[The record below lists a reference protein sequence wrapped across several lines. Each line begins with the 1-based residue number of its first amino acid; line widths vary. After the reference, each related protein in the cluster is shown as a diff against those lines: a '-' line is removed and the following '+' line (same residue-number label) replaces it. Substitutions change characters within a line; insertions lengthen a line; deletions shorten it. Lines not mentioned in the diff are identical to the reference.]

1 MARPICNQN
10 NSSIKINQKMKSQK
24 TSFRRTAFIAV
35 IAFVATF
42 AVSFGQSK
50 TKQLD
55 DLLNKYTEYGQFNGS
70 VLVADQGKVIYKK
83 GFGMANME
91 WDIPNAPDTKH
102 RLGSITKQFTAMLI
116 MQLVAEGKL
125 DLQATVSKYLPD
137 YSKVNGDKI
146 TIHQLLNHTSG
157 TPNYTSFPKFF
168 KEMSRNPYTP
178 TEMLKTFADS
188 TLNFTPGERFAYS
201 NSGYILLGAIIEK
214 VTGKSYE
221 TVLQEKIFDPL
232 KMKNSGYDHHNV
244 ILKKRATGYEMKG
257 STPENSPYIDMSTP
271 YAAGSMYSTVEDLFL
286 WDQALY
292 TEKLLPKKYIDM
304 MYEKYVPAFGEFY
317 GYGWSVGSMPI
328 GNTKDSVA
336 IIGHGGGIN
345 GFNTLITRMPKEK
358 STVLLLNNTGG
369 APLENIT
376 VAINGILH
384 GKTYDLPKQSLA
396 NLVYREI
403 MDKDLKAGLS
413 FYEKNKTSKE
423 YSISESEMN
432 TMGYTLLQAE
442 KRQEAEAIFKL
453 NVEAYP
459 KSYNA
464 YDSYG
469 EALMEQGKNDL
480 AIVNYKKS
488 IELNPASQHGIDMLK
503 KLGVETEGM
512 VKDAVVPNAVL
523 ETYVGNYELK
533 PGFILAVT
541 KEGSQLKAQA
551 TGQPAFEIFPKS
563 ETEFYV
569 KVVSAQIT
577 FNKNTA
583 GNVESLTLFQGGQE
597 MVGKRIQ

>member
-1 MARPICNQN
+1 
-10 NSSIKINQKMKSQK
+10 MKSQK
-24 TSFRRTAFIAV
+24 TYFRRTAFIAV
-35 IAFVATF
+35 IAFVATITI
-42 AVSFGQSK
+42 SFGQSK

-55 DLLNKYTEYGQFNGS
+55 DLLNKYTEYGQFQGS
-70 VLVADQGKVIYKK
+70 VLVVDQGKIIYKK

-125 DLQATVSKYLPD
+125 DLQAPVSKYLPD

-157 TPNYTSFPKFF
+157 TPNYTSFPNFF

-178 TEMLKTFADS
+178 TEMVKTFADS

-221 TVLQEKIFDPL
+221 TVLQEKIFEPL
-232 KMKNSGYDHHNV
+232 KMKDTGYDHHNT

-257 STPENSPYIDMSTP
+257 SIPENSPYIDMSTP

-292 TEKLLPKKYIDM
+292 TEKLLPKKYMDM
-304 MYEKYVPAFGEFY
+304 MYQKYIPAFGQFY
-317 GYGWSVGSMPI
+317 GYGWSVGNFPI
-328 GNTKDSVA
+328 GNTKDSVQ

-345 GFNTLITRMPKEK
+345 GFNTLITRMPKEHA
-358 STVLLLNNTGG
+358 TVILLNNTGR
-369 APLENIT
+369 APLDEIT
-376 VAINGILH
+376 IAINGILH
-384 GKTYDLPKQSLA
+384 GTTYDLPKQSLA
-396 NLVYREI
+396 NLVYKEI
-403 MDKDLKAGLS
+403 VDKDLKAGLS
-413 FYEKNKTSKE
+413 FYEKNKTSKQ

-432 TMGYTLLQAE
+432 TMGYALLQAE

-459 KSYNA
+459 KSFNA

-488 IELNPASQHGIDMLK
+488 IELNPASQNGIDMLK

-512 VKDAVVPNAVL
+512 VKDAVVPDAVL
-523 ETYVGNYELK
+523 YTYVGNYELK

-563 ETEFYV
+563 ENEFYV

-597 MVGKRIQ
+597 MVGKRLQ

>member
-10 NSSIKINQKMKSQK
+10 NSSIKINQIMKSQK
-24 TSFRRTAFIAV
+24 TSFRKTTFVAI
-35 IAFVATF
+35 IAFVATITIG
-42 AVSFGQSK
+42 FGQSK
-50 TKQLD
+50 TTQLD
-55 DLLNKYTEYGQFNGS
+55 DLLNKYTEYGQFQGS

-125 DLQATVSKYLPD
+125 DLQTPISKYLPD
-137 YSKVNGDKI
+137 YSKVNGNKI

-178 TEMLKTFADS
+178 TEMLETFADS

-221 TVLQEKIFDPL
+221 MVLQEKIFDPL
-232 KMKNSGYDHHNV
+232 KMKDSGFDHHNV

-257 STPENSPYIDMSTP
+257 SIPENSPYIDMSTP
-271 YAAGSMYSTVEDLFL
+271 YAAGSMYSTVEDLYL

-292 TEKLLPKKYIDM
+292 TEKLLPKKYMDM

-317 GYGWSVGSMPI
+317 GYGWSVGSFPI
-328 GNTKDSVA
+328 GNTNDSIQ

-345 GFNTLITRMPKEK
+345 GFNTLITRMPQEK
-358 STVLLLNNTGG
+358 STVILLNNTGR
-369 APLENIT
+369 APLDDIT
-376 VAINGILH
+376 IAINGILH
-384 GKTYDLPKQSLA
+384 GTTYDLPKQSLA
-396 NLVYREI
+396 DLVFNEI
-403 MDKDLKAGLS
+403 MDKDLKAGLA
-413 FYEKNKTSKE
+413 FYEKNKGSKE
-423 YSISESEMN
+423 YSYSESAMN
-432 TMGYTLLQAE
+432 SMGYNLLQSG
-442 KRQEAEAIFKL
+442 KKQEAEAVFKL
-453 NVEAYP
+453 NVEAFP
-459 KSYNA
+459 NSSNV

-469 EALMEQGKNDL
+469 EALMEQGKNEL

-488 IELNPASQHGIDMLK
+488 VELNPANQHGMEMLK
-503 KLGVETEGM
+503 KMGVETEGM
-512 VKDAVVPNAVL
+512 VKDAIVPDTLL
-523 ETYVGNYELK
+523 ESYVGRYELK

-541 KEGSQLKAQA
+541 KDGNQLSAQA
-551 TGQPAFEIFPKS
+551 TGQPAFEIFPYPLGELWK
-563 ETEFYV
+563 
-569 KVVSAQIT
+569 A
-577 FNKNTA
+577 
-583 GNVESLTLFQGGQE
+583 
-597 MVGKRIQ
+597 